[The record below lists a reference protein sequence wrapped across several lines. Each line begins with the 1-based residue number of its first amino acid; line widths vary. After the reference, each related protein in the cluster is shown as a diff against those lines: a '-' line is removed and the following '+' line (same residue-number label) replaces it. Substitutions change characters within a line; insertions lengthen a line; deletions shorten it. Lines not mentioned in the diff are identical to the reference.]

1 MCGVPTVESTP
12 ARRAAPIML
21 VRPTSSSWQAGGVAD
36 LDRLQADLRAFSDER
51 DWRQFHDPKSLI
63 LALVGE
69 VGELAELYQWLPAS
83 DATELGAGEPLHTR
97 TAEEIADVLIYL
109 LVLADSLGIDL
120 VDAATRKLAAARSRF
135 PAETHHG
142 VAPQK
147 H

>member
-1 MCGVPTVESTP
+1 
-12 ARRAAPIML
+12 ML
-21 VRPTSSSWQAGGVAD
+21 VRRTRDSWQAGRVAD
-36 LDRLQADLRAFSDER
+36 LDGLRTDLRAFSDER

-83 DATELGAGEPLHTR
+83 EAAQLGAVEPLHTR
-97 TAEEIADVLIYL
+97 TAEEIADVFIYL
-109 LVLADSLGIDL
+109 LGLADSLGIDI
-120 VDAATRKLAAARSRF
+120 VDAATRKLAAARNRF
-135 PAETHHG
+135 PAEPHHG